1 LELIKKYGVQ
11 DHIRLAHDANPEQLY
26 ADPGKLMPIMIKA
39 IQDLDKAIQDQDIK
53 IYNLE
58 QQIETLMTTK

>member
-1 LELIKKYGVQ
+1 MV
-11 DHIRLAHDANPEQLY
+11 
-26 ADPGKLMPIMIKA
+26 KA

-58 QQIETLMTTK
+58 QQIEKLITIK